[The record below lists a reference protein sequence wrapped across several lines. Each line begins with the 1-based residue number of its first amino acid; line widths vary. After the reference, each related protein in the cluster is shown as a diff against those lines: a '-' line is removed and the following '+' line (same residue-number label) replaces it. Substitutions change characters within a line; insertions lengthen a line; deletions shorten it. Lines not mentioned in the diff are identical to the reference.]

1 MTIAAWPPP
10 APKPGGRAR
19 NRFFARLRLRPQLM
33 LLALVAML
41 PFVVLVIVNVSELA
55 EQEDAAVRARTAA
68 LARAASER
76 VSDHVHQV
84 DALLLVLSRVVSTR
98 PSDALR
104 NDTLLRSVKRRLPA
118 FYNDVAVWLPNGD
131 NVGSSRDSS
140 VDRARSNVADRKYF
154 REAVRTRGTGIGEPA
169 ISRSTGDWT
178 VGVARAIVA
187 RDGSLIGVVSATT
200 RLTRLG
206 ELLTTA
212 SLPAGSVVTLFDED
226 GRVLARSL
234 EPDRWLGRDASVSA
248 VFRLSRDA
256 GAETVEVPGVD
267 GVPRLTGFMRVADV
281 PWTVAVGV
289 PADAAMAPVR
299 AAIGRNLAL
308 AGLALTAALFLA
320 AWLGGRTARPLGTLA
335 ADAAAF
341 GGGALS
347 HRTAVD
353 GTDEIG
359 MLGRAFNDMARTV
372 EQRTAAVLT
381 TEARARR
388 LIESNLIG
396 IVVADSR
403 GAIVEAND
411 VFLGIVGYTRQELA
425 MGLLNRDALTPAE
438 FRPMDAW
445 AQLQL
450 EQTGSAPPWEQEY
463 LRRDGRRVP
472 VLVGIAQLPGI
483 DRQYASFVL
492 DLTQRIAA
500 EEALRET
507 HDTLRALIV
516 GAPLAIFSTDSAGR
530 VETWNPQAERLF
542 GWSTEE
548 ASGKAFPI
556 SDTAGDGGLMDA
568 LDRALTGEPVAD
580 VEARISTRSGA
591 SRDVSVSAAPLRD
604 AQGAVRGAVA
614 FVTDIAAR
622 KQAERALAERDEQY
636 RLVTDGIPFMIAYVD
651 REERYRFVNSAF
663 AQFVQKPRTD
673 VVGSRVAEVIGAE
686 SYAEIRGR
694 IEEAL
699 RGLPSRFDL
708 AVPDRTGPR
717 RLEVTYIPH
726 TASGGIVDGFFS
738 IAADVTT
745 RQALEEQ
752 HHQVRT
758 LEAVGQLAAGIAHD
772 FNDALTVINGY
783 SELLRKSIEPSDARN
798 ADLAEIEEAAA
809 RVAGLV
815 RQLLAFGGLQTVE
828 PVVGPINEIV
838 TSVEPALQHALG
850 SAVTLTTSLAPD
862 AGHCYGDPAR
872 VQQVL
877 VDLALNARAAMPDGG
892 RAHVETCPVDVDGNG
907 SARHPGLA
915 AGAYAVLVFTDS
927 GVGMDAETKARAF
940 APFFTTRDHASGAGL
955 GLATAYGIVRQL
967 GGQIYVESEPGEG
980 TSVEIWFPRVPSG
993 SAFRAPSPSAL
1004 L

>member
-1 MTIAAWPPP
+1 
-10 APKPGGRAR
+10 
-19 NRFFARLRLRPQLM
+19 M

-41 PFVVLVIVNVSELA
+41 PFVVLVIANVRELA
-55 EQEDAAVRARTAA
+55 NEEDAAVRARTAE

-84 DALLLVLSRVVSTR
+84 DAILLVLSRVVSTR
-98 PSDALR
+98 PADALR
-104 NDTLLRSVKRRLPA
+104 NDTLLRAIKRSLPT
-118 FYNDVAVWLPNGD
+118 FFNDIAVWAPNGD
-131 NVGSSRDSS
+131 NIGSSRDSS
-140 VDRARSNVADRKYF
+140 FERARSNVADRKYY

-178 VGVARAIVA
+178 VGIARAVLG
-187 RDGSLIGVVSATT
+187 RDGSIVAIVSATT
-200 RLTRLG
+200 RLTRMG
-206 ELLTTA
+206 ELLNTG
-212 SLPAGSVVTLFDED
+212 SLPEGSVVTLFDEN
-226 GRVLARSL
+226 GRILARSL
-234 EPDRWLGRDASVSA
+234 DAPRWLGRDASVSPI
-248 VFRLSRDA
+248 FRMSRDA
-256 GAETVEVPGVD
+256 GVETVEVPGID
-267 GVPRLTGFMRVADV
+267 GVPRLTGFMRVRDL

-289 PADAAMAPVR
+289 PPAAAMAPVR
-299 AAIGRNLAL
+299 NAIGRNLAL
-308 AGLALTAALFLA
+308 AGVALTAALLIA
-320 AWLGGRTARPLGTLA
+320 AWMGGRTARPLTTLA
-335 ADAAAF
+335 ADAAMF
-341 GGGALS
+341 GAGTLS
-347 HRTAVD
+347 HRTSVD
-353 GTDEIG
+353 GADEIG
-359 MLGRAFNDMARTV
+359 LLGRAFNEMARTV

-396 IVVADSR
+396 IVVADAR

-425 MGLLNRDALTPAE
+425 QGLLNRDALTPAE

-472 VLVGIAQLPGI
+472 VLVGLAQLPGI

-516 GAPLAIFSTDSAGR
+516 GAPLAVFSTDAAGR

-542 GWSTEE
+542 GWSAQEV
-548 ASGKAFPI
+548 AGNPFPLA
-556 SDTAGDGGLMDA
+556 DVAGDHGLLRA

-580 VEARISTRSGA
+580 VEARIGTRDGG

-622 KQAERALAERDEQY
+622 KQVERALAERDEQY
-636 RLVTDGIPFMIAYVD
+636 RLVTDGIPLMIAYVD
-651 REERYRFVNSAF
+651 REQRYRFVNAAF
-663 AQFVQKPRTD
+663 EQFARRSRSEI
-673 VVGSRVAEVIGAE
+673 VGSRVADVIGE
-686 SYAEIRGR
+686 DSYREIRGR
-694 IEEAL
+694 IDEAL
-699 RGLPSRFDL
+699 AGIPSRFDVL
-708 AVPDRTGPR
+708 VPDPAGPR

-726 TASGGIVDGFFS
+726 TAGGGVDGFFS

-752 HHQVRT
+752 HHRVRT

-798 ADLAEIEEAAA
+798 ADLAEIEEAAG
-809 RVAGLV
+809 RVASLV
-815 RQLLAFGGLQTVE
+815 RQLLAFGGLQTVQ

-838 TSVEPALQHALG
+838 ASIEPALQHALG
-850 SAVTLTTSLAPD
+850 ADVKLTTSLAPD
-862 AGHCYGDPAR
+862 AGDCYVDPAR

-877 VDLALNARAAMPDGG
+877 VDLALNAREAMPDGG

-907 SARHPGLA
+907 SSRHPGLA
-915 AGAYAVLVFTDS
+915 AGAYVVLVFTDS

-940 APFFTTRDHASGAGL
+940 APFFTTRENGSGAGL

-967 GGQIYVESEPGEG
+967 GGQIYVDSEPGEG
-980 TSVEIWFPRVPSG
+980 TSIEIWFPRVPSVSG
-993 SAFRAPSPSAL
+993 QRTPPSNAL
-1004 L
+1004 V